1 MLRLLSNPIFLR
13 SSRIILFQDC
23 QHAPPTFSASRRRF
37 ASNTKDAPLVNNN
50 IPYTHVRIVD
60 PETRKPLP
68 PKLLTEIIDN
78 LPTEIQSKQGGVLP
92 KVFVSQYVQLV
103 APPSQATGGYALVKL
118 IDRKE
123 EAARERAQRL
133 KARESRK
140 ANEAKEIQFAWGIGP
155 ADIQHKLRKARQ
167 ELSRGV
173 RVQLLFARKA
183 TGGAQRDIGTKTKQN
198 TLVTQVLEALGDVA
212 REWRMRDERRDTVV
226 VYLQDPQRPI
236 PHKSMLA
243 RHAQMQTTSPDP
255 PQPEE
260 Q

>member
-1 MLRLLSNPIFLR
+1 MLRLLSNPRFLR

-23 QHAPPTFSASRRRF
+23 QHAPPTLSTLRRRF
-37 ASNTKDAPLVNNN
+37 ASNVKGAPLLNND
-50 IPYTHVRIVD
+50 IPYTQVRLVD
-60 PETRKPLP
+60 PETRKLLP
-68 PKLLTEIIDN
+68 PKLLTEVIDN
-78 LPTEIQSKQGGVLP
+78 LPTEIQSKQGGGLP
-92 KVFVSQYVQLV
+92 MVSVARFVQLV

-123 EAARERAQRL
+123 EVARGKAQRL

-183 TGGAQRDIGTKTKQN
+183 TGGAQRDIGTKAKQN
-198 TLVTQVLEALGDVA
+198 ALVTQVLEALGDVA

-226 VYLQDPQRPI
+226 VYLQDPQRHI
-236 PHKSMLA
+236 PHKSILA
-243 RHAQMQTTSPDP
+243 KHAQMQTASPNP
-255 PQPEE
+255 AQPEK